1 MKNANMW
8 YNEALDKYATA
19 ALTGLVSKSE
29 LYNPY
34 DISRKAFEIAKVMI
48 EIKEE
53 YAKKD

>member
-1 MKNANMW
+1 MKNLNMW

-19 ALTGLVSKSE
+19 ALAGLMARE
-29 LYNPY
+29 DIYNPY
-34 DISRKAFEIAKVMI
+34 EISRKAFDVAKVMI